1 MSRVFLLLCCL
12 VAMMA
17 LALGLDDLPSFPAAP
32 ASLQHLEHDD
42 HAYAAIAEPQA
53 ARFDD
58 EEHMGLSLL
67 EVGEADPSLSAE
79 LAVAAVLPH
88 ESDEITAALAL
99 EVPDPATFLKDDP
112 FLQMLEKSAQEKAK
126 RDRQEA
132 LGVDA
137 PPTPAAAPAAA
148 AAPKANEP
156 VLKANAPSDLE
167 QFARQRLQAEAPGV
181 KLPPSGRD
189 VVPPPPKRAAEKQY
203 APRDRRFAGE
213 NLRKEGRLFPSHNRG
228 HIAKRFPLHDQ
239 APHQEDISR
248 RFRDSKAQPN
258 FSKGEFKYVNR
269 PAVNSFPHHGGHLP
283 EEHNK
288 GRPLAKATIMKRKAK
303 EARREPSRLSQAA
316 KQRQFEPRQGPSKKE
331 RLERAAKARADAQAA
346 ARAQRN
352 ADAKAAGGKVS
363 FAEMSSTATATRS
376 KRSRAADVA
385 SAGIEGNMWSGNARL
400 QGASAP
406 NSVQPT
412 NFPQSFE
419 HVRETRRELRAQSRR
434 FKEEERAALALQGD
448 AERLSSLQKERQAIL
463 DAHKD
468 AAIKARANLHTMVGA
483 SNGVF
488 DRLPSHDYT
497 GRGSAARRSWTP
509 ARRIVP
515 QRLARLEEQRMQARR
530 RSFSRGNM
538 AEKYHS
544 QLHGA
549 LLGVAA
555 PTQQPQSQAPV
566 DGHTVLLETQSDALQ
581 PPPMRDLPPE
591 F

>member
-1 MSRVFLLLCCL
+1 MSRALLLVVCL
-12 VAMMA
+12 VAMA
-17 LALGLDDLPSFPAAP
+17 AVSLGLDELPSFPAAP

-42 HAYAAIAEPQA
+42 HAYTRIAEPHA
-53 ARFDD
+53 ARFD
-58 EEHMGLSLL
+58 EEERMMGLSLL
-67 EVGEADPSLSAE
+67 EVSDESMTD

-88 ESDEITAALAL
+88 ESDEILAALAL
-99 EVPDPATFLKDDP
+99 EVPDPATFLKDDV
-112 FLQMLEKSAQEKAK
+112 FLQMLEKSAKERAV

-137 PPTPAAAPAAA
+137 PPMPAKPAAAAPAAA
-148 AAPKANEP
+148 AEP
-156 VLKANAPSDLE
+156 VLNSNLPTDLE
-167 QFARQRLQAEAPGV
+167 QSARQRLHAEAPGV
-181 KLPPSGRD
+181 KLPASGKDLASPASPS
-189 VVPPPPKRAAEKQY
+189 AAPKQY
-203 APRDRRFAGE
+203 APRDRQFAGE

-228 HIAKRFPLHDQ
+228 HVAKRFPLHDQ
-239 APHQEDISR
+239 APHQMDISR
-248 RFRDSKAQPN
+248 RFRDSKGHPN
-258 FSKGEFKYVNR
+258 FNKGEFKYVNR

-288 GRPLAKATIMKRKAK
+288 GRPLAKATLQQKKAK
-303 EARREPSRLSQAA
+303 QAAREPSRLSQAA
-316 KQRQFEPRQGPSKKE
+316 KQRQFEPRHGPSKKE

-352 ADAKAAGGKVS
+352 ADAKAPGGKVS
-363 FAEMSSTATATRS
+363 FAEMSSTSTVGRS
-376 KRSRAADVA
+376 TRSRAADAAGAAGA
-385 SAGIEGNMWSGNARL
+385 SAEAGMWSGNARL

-406 NSVQPT
+406 NNVQAT
-412 NFPQSFE
+412 QFPQSFE

-434 FKEEERAALALQGD
+434 FKEEESAARALQAD
-448 AERLSSLQKERQAIL
+448 AARLSSLEKERAAIL

-488 DRLPSHDYT
+488 DRLPAHHSK

-515 QRLARLEEQRMQARR
+515 QRLARLEEQRMSARR

-538 AEKYHS
+538 ADKYHS

-555 PTQQPQSQAPV
+555 KQQAAHPAE
-566 DGHTVLLETQSDALQ
+566 GHTVLLETSSHSMEA
-581 PPPMRDLPPE
+581 PPMRDLPPE